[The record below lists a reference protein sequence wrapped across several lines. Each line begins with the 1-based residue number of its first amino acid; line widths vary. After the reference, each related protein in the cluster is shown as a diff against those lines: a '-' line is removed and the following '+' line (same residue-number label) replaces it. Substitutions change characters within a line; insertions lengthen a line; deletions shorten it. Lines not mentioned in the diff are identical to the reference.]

1 MLKGT
6 ILLKAAT
13 MGGLLLLTV
22 VAHAAEAP
30 KSTDEKPKEIEAKAT
45 STTVDSVA
53 KSVAPSAEEDSP
65 NCSSA
70 RRLDG
75 APADPQTMDV
85 SFNQDWFPVLH
96 EVTECLQKPELV
108 SACVWVQG
116 QYDELTFADAIVRA
130 LGSQHAAQV
139 YRARGRAD
147 RVISELYALGV
158 PPDRIVTT
166 PPPVG
171 PTYRGVELLIR
182 PNCKAPP
189 PAAQEETRRIEAP
202 EPNASA
208 RTTDPP
214 PLIPSAEITPTRA
227 RLPLK
232 PWWLEG
238 GVVGGAMV
246 VNPNDVYYFAARPAI
261 GWSKNWY
268 GRGFLGFSIGDN
280 PEQRVGFEWGL
291 AGGYVLTERLQVGA
305 IGSHRIASR
314 RPAKA
319 WLEQSWSLG
328 IEVSER
334 LLRVGTTTL
343 WLSESLWPLSF
354 RRQRAVY
361 RNGTLVDIEDRTNYA
376 PRLELSLAIRAHV
389 L

>member
-6 ILLKAAT
+6 ILLKVAT

-22 VAHAAEAP
+22 EAHAAEAP
-30 KSTDEKPKEIEAKAT
+30 KSIDEKPKEIEANAT
-45 STTVDSVA
+45 STTVDNVA
-53 KSVAPSAEEDSP
+53 KSAAPSAEESSSS
-65 NCSSA
+65 CSSA

-96 EVTECLQKPELV
+96 EVAECLQKPEFA

-158 PPDRIVTT
+158 PPDRIVAT

-202 EPNASA
+202 EPNASTRA
-208 RTTDPP
+208 TDPP
-214 PLIPSAEITPTRA
+214 PLIPSAEITPVRT

-232 PWWLEG
+232 PWWLEA

-280 PEQRVGFEWGL
+280 HEQRVGFEWGL

-328 IEVSER
+328 IEVAER

-354 RRQRAVY
+354 RKQRAVY
-361 RNGTLVDIEDRTNYA
+361 RNGTLVDIDDRTNYA